1 MSANDFFDSLMNQAR
16 EKDRTVPRSTVNSQ
30 ASYNAVSG
38 ADDFFSSLKQQ
49 AKTMDA
55 TSFGGRPL
63 KTLSSIGNASK
74 SDSSAAKTPLLSGY
88 DERADDYDGLFGALR
103 GVGESALAG
112 IRSANE
118 ALAGWLA
125 DVTSDAVKENI
136 SLVDVDAD
144 AARAAASA
152 ASGAVQERFGRTEE
166 SQEQGRER
174 QQQATDYLTQRRNEL
189 DTGADI
195 ERLFEEAANSQEEAA
210 RIREY
215 TVGDSGAF
223 AQLLFDAGVGGVQ
236 LGYDALMNFLIP
248 GSGLA
253 SAGLRGAGS
262 GILEA
267 QQSGASTLQQ
277 LAYGL
282 GVGAVEAAT
291 EKISNLAGPLR
302 RVFGGGVADRAVSS
316 LVNRLTSSTAGR
328 AVLNL
333 AANAAGE
340 GFEEFV
346 SSAAN
351 PVLRRI
357 FDENALAEYGDPQ
370 MWADAAYDA
379 LVGATIGGVL
389 GGAGQVIENR
399 ANRRA
404 SQNATEAPTAGAAP
418 QTGVDTSTD
427 VNPVEAGIDASVRLF
442 NEGGG
447 VIDAQAPNNTASED
461 GSLISANENQQETT
475 SDGRAS
481 QTGTVDTVSPPA
493 GNSSISPAG
502 ANVNA
507 LADSM
512 TDEQLALEQQRNNAD
527 IASINDV
534 LNAAQGG
541 QQFPQGIIDQLTG
554 QLPGLMQE
562 QQRLASVEQAKRVQR
577 GEVSRNFGQPDN
589 HIDNRNPDSVKGNR
603 VAAFSFDHPQL
614 HGYFVQAARDLQGMA
629 DYATEAE
636 RGRSNRGNR
645 IERERNRSAVE
656 HAYSRELRNA
666 MESGDLSKPQVLDAC
681 QRIIDN
687 HGQEN
692 VLAAKRVEL
701 ILDDMLTNGYTTADG
716 VDVAP
721 NMEYIAA
728 KEQIAGARGAE
739 RAIQRYD
746 DDLAI
751 GALGMPYTDAEL
763 AEQEVERQRIREQ
776 YAALNQPAAQTS
788 QNGEV
793 SATDSLGAAP
803 RGFGAEGDALTMQ
816 LEQAADAYGTMPA
829 RNGLAREVPLPNSMD
844 GNTRVMRTAQTLADA
859 EAIDSTASG
868 RVTDD
873 VARGVYNYTPERNAD
888 VMAEDLN
895 QLAGQDL
902 QSAARE
908 WIVEASQNIVT
919 RRTATRGVNLMRQ
932 AQAAGDYN
940 LMSDL
945 MAAFA
950 QHQHNA
956 ASALQVS
963 RMFWELPRE
972 MQLATIQKSVDRLNT
987 GEDAGYSRRQGRQI
1001 AGQDAARR
1009 MLRDMEQQRDDA
1021 LNVLAEIANAYRGE
1035 TETGEADWI
1044 GQIANGL
1051 AANLSSRL
1059 RTQRSGQMP
1068 IGRIMV
1074 QDMVRLAEQYALPR
1088 QRRGQTQRRS
1098 AIETL
1103 QNYIYNRAEYDA
1115 AWQRAQEEIRQRYQN
1130 SPEAL
1135 AAFDEW
1141 LNSSAPYEGSAITQS
1156 PMFRAIVEEA
1166 AAQELNR
1173 NTVAV
1178 RAEYGDAE
1186 LIADELTRRVT
1197 SQLDGVTQQDQF
1209 AIYDAALE
1217 YVNSRT
1223 PTGDRTASDVVES
1236 RLRQAMR
1243 DAGVR
1248 MSEIIRQG
1256 ASTKAEV
1263 ASNLSQALVNEF
1275 GFSEQNARTFA
1286 ADVVDRF
1293 NTHMAEASQR
1303 ALESRFRDRTATQ
1316 RRGLTERLTELAN
1329 MGAFS
1334 SDQFNNLAT
1343 RQLFGRDL
1351 PPEIRVDEALIQNF
1365 MTAESAE
1372 AQADAMNAIYKNI
1385 AEQIP
1390 QNWYQKIDNWRYFM
1404 MLFNPET
1411 HLRNK
1416 LGNVAYTPIRGLDY
1430 RLSAFLQDRLI
1441 RDPEQRTRANINR
1454 RNAEDEARYQA
1465 GLAEFD
1471 LVDSMYASPGKYS
1484 NARGGIRQNAPT
1496 QLPFGLERTGLGKL
1510 VELNSQALEN
1520 ADAKTSS
1527 KAYAYSLAQW
1537 LKAHNITAEQYL
1549 APDFDPDLKAQ
1560 AQGFA
1565 LNEGRRATFRD
1576 VNDFINVLQQASH
1589 LRGNNPI
1596 VQAYNTAMS
1605 AVNPFART
1613 GGNLIVRAAEHS
1625 PLGLVRGTYNAMR
1638 YLWNQRN
1645 AVAEQRYS
1653 AGEVLD
1659 QITQG
1664 LTGTGVLL
1672 LGALL
1677 MHLGWITGGDA
1688 GDDKETEFAEQ
1699 QGWQPYS
1706 LKIGDGYYS
1715 IDWLAPMALPLFTG
1729 VELYQQFWGDHAGD
1743 NDWLGALGRIA
1754 DPMLEMSMMSSISG
1768 LFDSIAYADGNS
1780 LWPIAAS
1787 IASNYIGQ
1795 FFPSL
1800 GGAIE
1805 RIGTDTRQTTY
1816 TNPDGALPT
1825 DVQYTI
1831 SNALNRIPGVD
1842 FQQTDYIDAWG
1853 RKQETGSALYR
1864 AFDNLANPG
1873 TYSADRSTEV
1883 DAELQR
1889 LYDVT
1894 GVDVF
1899 PSRVSPNE
1907 TYTKKNNDGTVE
1919 EIHLADSG
1927 LYETYAT
1934 TLGQTSL
1941 NELTELINS
1950 AAYQSM
1956 TDADKAVAVQA
1967 IYDYARDVARK
1978 AIDSEYE
1985 MSSKN
1990 EEAQE
1995 FAGGAPTYFSFNTAW
2010 KAVENS
2016 KGADTAAFDAVME
2029 DYANMDASEQNAL
2042 MEMLGENTRFDDV
2055 VEAFEAG
2062 ISPEEWYDAY
2072 DEWRAIDSGEGS
2084 ATDKAT
2090 QFAQWLETEG
2100 GYSENESN
2108 LLQDQLAYYSMIRGS
2123 AERYDEL
2130 RGFGF
2135 SPQES
2140 YDLYEAIGEMN
2151 TFKADKDENGESISG
2166 SKKAKVIAFI
2176 DALNLTPAEKDILF
2190 NEFTTYTGLED
2201 TPWH

>member
-1 MSANDFFDSLMNQAR
+1 MSANDFFASLTKQAR
-16 EKDRTVPRSTVNSQ
+16 EKDRTVSKSSTVNSK
-30 ASYNAVSG
+30 AATISAPATD
-38 ADDFFSSLKQQ
+38 ADTFFSSLNRQ
-49 AKTMDA
+49 AQFIDRNGFT
-55 TSFGGRPL
+55 P
-63 KTLSSIGNASK
+63 KTLANVGNVSKEEASV
-74 SDSSAAKTPLLSGY
+74 AKTPLLSGY
-88 DERADDYDGLFGALR
+88 DERADDYDGLFGTLR

-125 DVTSDAVKENI
+125 DVTPDAVKENI
-136 SLVDVDAD
+136 SLVDVDQD

-152 ASGAVQERFGRTEE
+152 ASGAVQERFGRTEG

-189 DTGADI
+189 DTGVDV

-236 LGYDALMNFLIP
+236 MGYDALVNFLIP

-267 QQSGASTLQQ
+267 QQSGASTLEQ

-328 AVLNL
+328 ALLNL

-404 SQNATEAPTAGAAP
+404 SQNVENNAPAFDSAGADVTEGNVTTRPTETAVEAPAASQAATE
-418 QTGVDTSTD
+418 
-427 VNPVEAGIDASVRLF
+427 VETLLF
-442 NEGGG
+442 PGN
-447 VIDAQAPNNTASED
+447 VSNNV
-461 GSLISANENQQETT
+461 AN
-475 SDGRAS
+475 R
-481 QTGTVDTVSPPA
+481 
-493 GNSSISPAG
+493 
-502 ANVNA
+502 
-507 LADSM
+507 
-512 TDEQLALEQQRNNAD
+512 
-527 IASINDV
+527 
-534 LNAAQGG
+534 
-541 QQFPQGIIDQLTG
+541 IIDTPELRAQFESLTG
-554 QLPGLMQE
+554 QRLTGTKSEMRDTIKE
-562 QQRLASVEQAKRVQR
+562 FARQRAADAAVERFEADVAEMNGEGVTQTPQAANVSEIPNSSPVQ
-577 GEVSRNFGQPDN
+577 GVNTPVM
-589 HIDNRNPDSVKGNR
+589 PDSSVVN
-603 VAAFSFDHPQL
+603 P
-614 HGYFVQAARDLQGMA
+614 
-629 DYATEAE
+629 
-636 RGRSNRGNR
+636 
-645 IERERNRSAVE
+645 
-656 HAYSRELRNA
+656 
-666 MESGDLSKPQVLDAC
+666 
-681 QRIIDN
+681 
-687 HGQEN
+687 
-692 VLAAKRVEL
+692 
-701 ILDDMLTNGYTTADG
+701 
-716 VDVAP
+716 
-721 NMEYIAA
+721 
-728 KEQIAGARGAE
+728 
-739 RAIQRYD
+739 
-746 DDLAI
+746 
-751 GALGMPYTDAEL
+751 
-763 AEQEVERQRIREQ
+763 
-776 YAALNQPAAQTS
+776 
-788 QNGEV
+788 
-793 SATDSLGAAP
+793 TDSLGAAP
-803 RGFGAEGDALTMQ
+803 AGFGAEGDALTMQ
-816 LEQAADAYGTMPA
+816 LEQAADAYGTMPP
-829 RNGLAREVPLPNSMD
+829 RNGLAREVPLPNSTD

-873 VARGVYNYTPERNAD
+873 VARGVYNYTPKRNAD

-972 MQLATIQKSVDRLNT
+972 MQLVTIQKSVDRLNA

-1051 AANLSSRL
+1051 AANLSSRF

-1130 SPEAL
+1130 NPEAL

-1156 PMFRAIVEEA
+1156 PMFRAVAEEA
-1166 AAQELNR
+1166 AAQELSR
-1173 NTVAV
+1173 NTAAV
-1178 RAEYGDAE
+1178 RAEYGDAPV
-1186 LIADELTRRVT
+1186 LAADLANNVT
-1197 SQLDGVTQQDQF
+1197 SKLDGVTAQDQA
-1209 AIYDAALE
+1209 AIYTAALE

-1223 PTGDRTASDVVES
+1223 PTGNRTASDVVES
-1236 RLRQAMR
+1236 QLRQAMR

-1275 GFSEQNARTFA
+1275 GFSEQNAQTFA
-1286 ADVVDRF
+1286 ANVVDRF
-1293 NTHMAEASQR
+1293 NAQVAEASQR

-1316 RRGLTERLTELAN
+1316 RRSLAERLAELAN

-1334 SDQFNNLAT
+1334 SDRYNSLAT

-1351 PPEIRVDEALIQNF
+1351 PPEISVDEDLIQNF

-1372 AQADAMNAIYKNI
+1372 AQVDALNAIYKNV

-1390 QNWYQKIDNWRYFM
+1390 QNWSQKIDNWRYFM

-1441 RDPEQRTRANINR
+1441 RDPEQRTRSSISR
-1454 RNAEDEARYQA
+1454 RNVEDEARYQA

-1471 LVDSMYASPGKYS
+1471 LVDSMYASPGKYN
-1484 NARGGIRQNAPT
+1484 NARGGIRQNAPV
-1496 QLPFGLERTGLGKL
+1496 QLPFGLERLGLGRL
-1510 VELNSQALEN
+1510 AELNSQALEN

-1625 PLGLVRGTYNAMR
+1625 PLGLARGTYNAMR

-1677 MHLGWITGGDA
+1677 RHFGWITGGDA

-1706 LKIGDGYYS
+1706 LKIGDGHYS

-1780 LWPIAAS
+1780 LWPIAAG

-1795 FFPSL
+1795 FFPSI

-1831 SNALNRIPGVD
+1831 SNALNRVPGVD
-1842 FQQTDYIDAWG
+1842 YQQTDYIDAWG
-1853 RKQETGSALYR
+1853 RKEATGDALYR

-1873 TYSADRSTEV
+1873 TYSADRSTEI

-1978 AIDSEYE
+1978 AIDAKYE

-1995 FAGGAPTYFSFNTAW
+1995 FAGGASTYFSFNTAW
-2010 KAVENS
+2010 KAVEDS
-2016 KGADTAAFDAVME
+2016 KGANTAAFEAVMQ
-2029 DYANMDASEQNAL
+2029 DYERMSTQKQNAL
-2042 MEMLGENTRFDDV
+2042 MEALGEGTRFDDV
-2055 VEAFEAG
+2055 VDAYEAGIDPERWYEAYDKHQELNENENLSANSAATEFAKWLDTESGFNANQRDVIEEQMRFWNMFPADTERYDALIDAGFTPEKADAVYDAVSALQPQQGKTQVSDLQRYEAIANMSGLTDAEKVQALTEYEGASSGDRQKFSTAYAYG
-2062 ISPEEWYDAY
+2062 ISPELYVNMLEMQDEGVGDEDGNGRYKQDEAKLLIDTLMDSNSDMTTREAAILWAMLCPTSKTGNPYGNIYGSTSMEWDYA
-2072 DEWRAIDSGEGS
+2072 
-2084 ATDKAT
+2084 
-2090 QFAQWLETEG
+2090 
-2100 GYSENESN
+2100 
-2108 LLQDQLAYYSMIRGS
+2108 
-2123 AERYDEL
+2123 
-2130 RGFGF
+2130 
-2135 SPQES
+2135 P
-2140 YDLYEAIGEMN
+2140 
-2151 TFKADKDENGESISG
+2151 
-2166 SKKAKVIAFI
+2166 
-2176 DALNLTPAEKDILF
+2176 
-2190 NEFTTYTGLED
+2190 
-2201 TPWH
+2201 